1 MDTNDYYSREYRNE
15 RALERTREDF
25 GDLQNE
31 LAGRETGRAYRFTS
45 DEERERR
52 TGRANAKQAE
62 QTRLQLL
69 LTQPNYAQDY
79 SRIMEMLIE
88 AEQRTQPAIDKTE
101 NDLHQNDQE
110 LDDIQSRASTLS
122 DGARVYRDADGN
134 VFKEDGEQVLPP
146 ESDSIVWRDDNPSHE
161 DYLRNRERDIV
172 LRDYLDRLR
181 DYQINVYREGK
192 HEALISKATFEKI
205 QKRLE
210 GGVYAPA
217 RKDLN
222 KDFILR
228 GAVAC
233 GCCGKPLRSSW
244 STGKTKRFAYYLCQT
259 KGCEMYGKSIPRA
272 EIEGEFETLLASLP
286 PKESLFKVTVA
297 MFRTYWNTKLERAAA
312 SITTIERDMRDAES
326 QIRKLVDRIVDATN
340 ERVITALENRIS
352 ELEKRKLILAE
363 KAQNTAAPQPA
374 FDEVLELSLRVLAN
388 PYKIWASGK
397 FTLRRLVLKLVFP
410 EPLHYTR
417 HEGYRTPKTSLPF
430 NVLGG
435 NFDGFSAGLLD
446 GAAGEN

>member
-1 MDTNDYYSREYRNE
+1 M
-15 RALERTREDF
+15 
-25 GDLQNE
+25 
-31 LAGRETGRAYRFTS
+31 
-45 DEERERR
+45 
-52 TGRANAKQAE
+52 
-62 QTRLQLL
+62 
-69 LTQPNYAQDY
+69 
-79 SRIMEMLIE
+79 
-88 AEQRTQPAIDKTE
+88 
-101 NDLHQNDQE
+101 
-110 LDDIQSRASTLS
+110 
-122 DGARVYRDADGN
+122 
-134 VFKEDGEQVLPP
+134 FKEDGEQVLPP